1 MGDPSLTS
9 SSSGAI
15 EFVCNICGSA
25 NRTGPSALGRETPSC
40 AACGSTVRTRGIVH
54 MISRELFG
62 SDIALPDFPVLKGIR
77 GIGISDSADYAERLA
92 GKFDY
97 RNTHY
102 HKPPEFDIA
111 NVPETES
118 GRYDFLIASE
128 VFEHVAPPVERAFQN
143 AFRLLKPHGLFFFTA
158 PYTLDRRT
166 LEHFPKLHQHGL
178 AQVGDRLV
186 LVNRTTEGAL
196 EVFEDLVFHGGAGS
210 TLEMRR
216 FSESGLRGQFLD
228 AGFREVRIYAEGHA
242 PFGVCHAE
250 TWSLPMTARKQPF
263 AFNSACIAEFA
274 EQSADLRKR
283 LSKERERADG
293 LAMEYERFAEWA
305 KQRTDQLEKEIVER
319 TNWAQDLEKQ
329 LAERT
334 EWAFNME
341 KDLEHHVDLA
351 KRFQTDAREK
361 SDWALVLEAEIQDL
375 KIRLDR
381 LRRVPWV
388 RAGRALRLVKE

>member
-9 SSSGAI
+9 SPSAAI

-25 NRTGPSALGRETPSC
+25 NQIDRSAFGRETASC
-40 AACGSTVRTRGIVH
+40 AGCGSTVRTRGIVH

-62 SDIALPDFPVLKGIR
+62 ADLALPDFPVLKGVR

-92 GKFDY
+92 EKFDY
-97 RNTHY
+97 RNTRY

-111 NVPETES
+111 NVPETEL
-118 GRYDFLIASE
+118 GQYDFLIASE
-128 VFEHVAPPVERAFQN
+128 VFEHVAPPVGRAFQN

-158 PYTLDRRT
+158 PYTLGRET
-166 LEHFPKLHQHGL
+166 VEHFPKLHQHGL

-186 LVNRTTEGAL
+186 LVNRTPEGAL

-210 TLEMRR
+210 TLEIRVY
-216 FSESGLRGQFLD
+216 SESGLREHFLD
-228 AGFREVRIYAEGHA
+228 AGFSEVRIYADGHA

-250 TWSLPMTARKQPF
+250 TWSLPITARKVPF
-263 AFNSACIAEFA
+263 ALNAACITELV

-283 LSKERERADG
+283 LSKERERSEG
-293 LAMEYERFAEWA
+293 LTVEYERFAEWA
-305 KQRTDQLEKEIVER
+305 KQRTDQLEKEMVER
-319 TNWAQDLEKQ
+319 THWAQDLEKQ

-351 KRFQTDAREK
+351 KRFQADAREK
-361 SDWALVLEAEIQDL
+361 SDWALVLEAEIQDM
-375 KIRLDR
+375 KIRLER
-381 LRRVPWV
+381 LRRMPWV